1 MKKDLIISI
10 FGSTGDLTARK
21 LLPAL
26 TKLYKSKA
34 ISNNVLVIALGRRDY
49 DTDSYLS
56 AMQNLVHDKLNID
69 VLKKFVVYYQM
80 QITDSKDY
88 VDLQSY
94 IKERSNENTKH
105 IYYLAI
111 WPEIFPMVAQNISQ
125 SSLIQYAN
133 LNQLL
138 VFEKPFGH
146 NLESAIEVN
155 QMLWQYFDEKQIY
168 RIDHYLGKEMIQNIM
183 TVRFANRIFDD
194 TWDNKS
200 IQSVKIFV
208 KEKEGILN
216 RAGYY
221 DTSGALKDMVQSHIL
236 QILSLIAM
244 DPPRA
249 YQSDYIKDEKVKVL
263 KALSLDKPSVVF
275 GQYDGYLSEV
285 NIPKDSKTETFVYLK
300 AYVNTPR
307 FRGVPFEIFTGKKL
321 SRKHSY
327 IEILFHPTSE
337 QEKWHLPILCNKLT
351 IRISPDD
358 GVDLTINS
366 KEPGLKENLNVVNLS
381 YQTPASV
388 EGNIP
393 EAYEKLILDIVE
405 GSRTLFTRWDEIEA
419 SWHFIDQVKVCKE
432 KLVIYKN
439 EKELIEKCNY

>member
-34 ISNNVLVIALGRRDY
+34 INNNVLVIALGRRPY
-49 DTDSYLS
+49 DTDAYLN
-56 AMQNLVHDKLNID
+56 AMQDLVKDKLNID

-88 VDLQSY
+88 VDLQAY
-94 IKERSNENTKH
+94 IKERSNENAKH

-111 WPEIFPMVAQNISQ
+111 GPEILPMVAKNISQ
-125 SSLIQYAN
+125 SSLIEYGDLKQM
-133 LNQLL
+133 L

-194 TWDNKS
+194 IWDNKS

-221 DTSGALKDMVQSHIL
+221 DTSGALKDMVQSHLL

-244 DPPRA
+244 DPPKA

-263 KALSLDKPSVVF
+263 KSLSLDKESVVF
-275 GQYDGYLSEV
+275 GQYEGYLEEA
-285 NIPKDSKTETFVYLK
+285 NIPHDSKTETFVYLK

-307 FRGVPFEIFTGKKL
+307 FRGVPFEILTGKKL
-321 SRKHSY
+321 SKKQSY
-327 IEILFHPTSE
+327 IEILFNPTTE

-351 IRISPDD
+351 IRISPHD

-381 YQTPASV
+381 YQTPESV

-393 EAYEKLILDIVE
+393 EAYEKLMLDIVE

-419 SWHFIDQVKVCKE
+419 SWHFIDQIKICQNC
-432 KLVIYKN
+432 LITYKN
-439 EKELIEKCNY
+439 EKEIMKRIQP